1 MAIREHLEL
10 YLSLAA
16 TILGLLISTLTFL
29 TKCIKSKKGKRLAE
43 ELLNL
48 SLDLMPLIEEAE
60 KFVNYT
66 GEEKKTYV
74 MTRATQFVI
83 NKGMKVTENDISNK
97 IEELV
102 NLTNEVNVR
111 KKSHY
116 VSTNS
121 AFENKNSNTYNP
133 NNELH
138 KLNG

>member
-1 MAIREHLEL
+1 MDIMENLEL

-16 TILGLLISTLTFL
+16 TILGLIISTITFL
-29 TKCIKSKKGKRLAE
+29 TKFIKSKKGKKIAE
-43 ELLNL
+43 ELLKI

-66 GEEKKTYV
+66 GAEKKAYV

-83 NKGMKVTENDISNK
+83 NKGMNVTENNISNK

-111 KKSHY
+111 KHRNN

-121 AFENKNSNTYNP
+121 ALENNNSSTYNP